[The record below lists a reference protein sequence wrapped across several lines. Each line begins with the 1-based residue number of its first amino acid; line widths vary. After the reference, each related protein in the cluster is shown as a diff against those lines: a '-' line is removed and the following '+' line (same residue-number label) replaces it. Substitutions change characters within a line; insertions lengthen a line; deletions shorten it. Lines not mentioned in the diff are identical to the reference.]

1 VQPSFVAWVTRL
13 VHDHRA
19 RLCRVARAEGL
30 AAEDALDCVQ
40 DAFHGFLMLPTARL
54 LVEAPEDSAALLTVL
69 ARNHARNRRRR
80 HDRAKVHDAEAVD
93 ALASASSSVEDVVAA
108 AERYGLTVGC
118 VATMTTIQRRVVDLR
133 LLDDVANEDV
143 AAELGLTPGHVAVL
157 LHRAKSALR
166 ACVPS

>member
-1 VQPSFVAWVTRL
+1 MQPSFVAWVTRL

-19 RLCRVARAEGL
+19 RLYRVARGEGL
-30 AAEDALDCVQ
+30 DAEDALDCVQ
-40 DAFHGFLMLPTARL
+40 DAFHGFLTLPTARL
-54 LVEAPEDSAALLTVL
+54 LVEAPDDSIALLTVL

-80 HDRAKVHDAEAVD
+80 HDRARPHDDTVDDLAGAPDVEA
-93 ALASASSSVEDVVAA
+93 VVAA

-118 VATMTTIQRRVVDLR
+118 VATMTQIQRKVIDLR
-133 LLDDVANEDV
+133 LVDERPGEDV

-157 LHRAKSALR
+157 LHRAKAALR